1 MESSWDRP
9 DYTVTPDYLKHI
21 DSSMIQL
28 INQCPDIDTDF
39 YGMGGI
45 GVYLWKRVLD
55 LCDRIEEHFQVSLI
69 LEHLIYYMDWVQ
81 DVAGSGSLPVELCAM
96 IRCMGQHGIYK
107 TCVYALLMRQPGP
120 DALFQMPSDR
130 VIIQNALKI

>member
-1 MESSWDRP
+1 MS
-9 DYTVTPDYLKHI
+9 
-21 DSSMIQL
+21 
-28 INQCPDIDTDF
+28 DIDTDF
-39 YGMGGI
+39 TDGGI

-55 LCDRIEEHFQVSLI
+55 LCDRKEEDFQASLI

-81 DVAGSGSLPVELCAM
+81 DVAGSGPLPVELWAM
-96 IRCMGQHGIYK
+96 IRSMGQHGFYK

-130 VIIQNALKI
+130 VIIQNALKICNCKI